1 MQLDGDKCKLM
12 MISTKPNNA
21 EKCSIYVNRQIVK
34 EEEKMKMLG
43 VTIGNQLKFND
54 HIKIVCKEAAK
65 KVNAL
70 ARIAPYLKEDKRKL
84 LMKTFVLTFFNY
96 CSLVWMYCSRK
107 NNKLISNVHE
117 RALRIAYNDLS
128 SSFEQLLLKDNT
140 VTIHTRIS
148 KQLAAEIYKTI
159 HHENPSFMEDIF
171 SITVSPFNLRG
182 SLSLEINQKII
193 AYGLDAVSYR
203 CQEVWNSIP
212 TEIAPCSNIKTFKA
226 SKKTMSTIFCS
237 CRICKP
243 FIGQVSYIK

>member
-1 MQLDGDKCKLM
+1 M
-12 MISTKPNNA
+12 MISAKLNNA

-34 EEEKMKMLG
+34 EEDKMKMLG

-84 LMKTFVLTFFNY
+84 LLKTFVLTFFNY

-107 NNKLISNVHE
+107 NNKLINYIHE
-117 RALRIAYNDLS
+117 RALRIAYHDLS
-128 SSFEQLLLKDNT
+128 SSFEQLLLKGNT

-159 HHENPSFMEDIF
+159 HHKNTNVMGDIF
-171 SITVSPFNLRG
+171 SITESPYNLRG
-182 SLSLEINQKII
+182 LTFTRNKPNAI
-193 AYGLDAVSYR
+193 AYGLDTVSYR

-212 TEIAPCSNIKTFKA
+212 TEIAPSSNIKTFKA
-226 SKKTMSTIFCS
+226 SIKTMSAINCS

-243 FIGQVSYIK
+243 RIGQVSYIK